1 MPPVLARLCQ
11 RSMLRRWAILG
22 AAVLLAASP
31 LTVRATTAGRA
42 ETLEAIHRVENP
54 RDSTKPGRYG
64 ELGAYQFRRGTWK
77 MHTKVPFERALDRL
91 ESEEVAVRHY
101 EWLRRGLERN
111 GLPQT
116 PYFIALAWNGGLA
129 SVVQG
134 RAPRA
139 AHDYAQRV
147 TNLATDLSAGR
158 FAVVVP

>member
-1 MPPVLARLCQ
+1 MAPVLA
-11 RSMLRRWAILG
+11 SMRQISRFRRWAIVG
-22 AAVLLAASP
+22 VAAIVAALP
-31 LTVRATTAGRA
+31 ARLQATTAGRA

-77 MHTKVPFERALDRL
+77 MHTKVPFERALDRV
-91 ESEEVAVRHY
+91 ESEEVAIRHY

-129 SVVQG
+129 SVVRG

-147 TNLATDLSAGR
+147 TNLAVDISAGR
-158 FAVVVP
+158 LAVVVP